1 MHNTFLRFAILLVA
15 GTLAAHSAELDDSFQ
30 ALKDAV
36 SKKDIAAVKKLAA
49 ETCTL
54 ARAASSAP
62 APAQP
67 AEKEDWKKRI
77 AYARDVELY
86 TEYALS
92 STAITA
98 EPETT
103 IDLVATLEQQ
113 NPKSRYLGD
122 AYGAYFAALTKTGA
136 AAKIPQVAQKA
147 LANLPDNEDLLLVM
161 IDYNLNRKQLA
172 LAGAQAERLLVA
184 IRKHAKPEGMSAAD
198 WERRKTLA
206 LARGS
211 WVAGM
216 AHAEKGD
223 HFSCNKDLRVA
234 LPLVKDNPT
243 MLASTLFYLSLANY
257 NLGRQSLNRVQVLE
271 AAKFSEQASKIPGP
285 YQQQAWSNTSL
296 MRNEADRML
305 ARK

>member
-1 MHNTFLRFAILLVA
+1 MHTTFLRFAILLVA

-36 SKKDIAAVKKLAA
+36 SNKDIAAVKKLAG

-62 APAQP
+62 APTEP

-86 TEYALS
+86 SEYALS

-103 IDLVATLEQQ
+103 IDLVTTLEQQ

-122 AYGAYFAALTKTGA
+122 AYGAYFAALTKTGEA
-136 AAKIPQVAQKA
+136 SKIPQVAQKA
-147 LANLPDNEDLLLVM
+147 LANLPDNVDLLLVM

-172 LAGAQAERLLVA
+172 VAGAQAERLLAA
-184 IRKHAKPEGMSAAD
+184 IRKPKPEGMPAGD

-223 HFSCNKDLRVA
+223 HMSCNKDLRVA
-234 LPLVKDNPT
+234 LPLVKDNPA
-243 MLASTLFYLSLANY
+243 MLGSTLFYLSLANY

-296 MRNEADRML
+296 MKNEADRML